1 MKEVLKQTKEK
12 TPDDVV
18 SLCEGIAR
26 GYNRRKK
33 DYENRRLDI
42 VYAGS
47 VSTAF
52 CDLVGGAKGNAT
64 SDPVARKAERLEK
77 LENSLDARFIHAV
90 EQSLAHVGADVT
102 RELREKLRRAVM
114 LNCENGRDFPYE
126 LLNIDEFSRRD
137 FYRRRRAFVEGIGAV
152 LGLV

>member
-1 MKEVLKQTKEK
+1 MKTSAKIK

-33 DYENRRLDI
+33 DHESKRLDI
-42 VYAGS
+42 IYSGA
-47 VSTAF
+47 TAF
-52 CDLVGGAKGNAT
+52 SDHVGGARGNAT
-64 SDPVARKAERLEK
+64 SDPVARKAERLEA
-77 LENSLDARFIHAV
+77 LESCLDAQFIGAV
-90 EQSLAHVGADVT
+90 EQSLTRVGADVP

-114 LNCENGRDFPYE
+114 LNCESGREFPFE
-126 LLNIDEFSRRD
+126 ILNIDEFSRRD
-137 FYRRRRAFVEGIGAV
+137 FYRRRKAFIMGIGEV